1 MARSR
6 NIKPGFFANDLL
18 AEVPPLGRLL
28 FAGLWTLADREGR
41 LEDRPK
47 KIRAQI
53 FPYDECDVDALL
65 GELARRQFI
74 QRYEVGGL
82 RLIQVTTWQK
92 HQNPHIKEPAST
104 LPAPGQHQAVLVLHP
119 DGHEAGIA
127 TPPVE
132 DGAVQSRH
140 RVAPALAQDQNPDSL
155 VPASG
160 ETKAEPIEPPAPT
173 GKTAGSG
180 RADSEPMIPDSTR
193 PNPDFPREPKPD
205 QGAAIPPAEQVNP
218 GGDSETLK
226 TSLSEDSA
234 IPSLGAIAKKI
245 GLQLSPPEV
254 AGFIMAHFPMQQV
267 DRNQRALPGDSG
279 LTLDQVNCIARHGC
293 TLQNARKAFEHFQQ
307 EPHPK
312 NPGAWAFHCLREELS
327 QDARIELREETRS
340 SQRAFKERA
349 GRSLDEDPPPIPTGE
364 KQPVSAALP

>member
-53 FPYDECDVDALL
+53 FPYDECDVDTLL
-65 GELARRQFI
+65 DELDRRHFI
-74 QRYEVGGL
+74 QRYEVDDL
-82 RLIQVTTWQK
+82 RLIQVTTWHK

-104 LPAPGQHQAVLVLHP
+104 LPAPDQHQTVLVLNP
-119 DGHEAGIA
+119 DGHGAGISESS
-127 TPPVE
+127 VQ
-132 DGAVQSRH
+132 DGAVQSPH
-140 RVAPALAQDQNPDSL
+140 QEAAVSAQDQNPSSL
-155 VPASG
+155 VAVSG
-160 ETKAEPIEPPAPT
+160 EPQAGPIGPPAPVGRT
-173 GKTAGSG
+173 VGSD
-180 RADSEPMIPDSTR
+180 RADSELMIPDCTR
-193 PNPDFPREPKPD
+193 PNPDSSREPKPD
-205 QGAAIPPAEQVNP
+205 QTVAVIQAEQGIP
-218 GGDSETLK
+218 KSDSETEK
-226 TSLSEDSA
+226 TSQGQDSA
-234 IPSLGAIAKKI
+234 IPSLGAIARTI
-245 GLQLSPPEV
+245 SLQLSQPEV
-254 AGFIMAHFPMQQV
+254 AGYIMAHFPMQQV
-267 DRNQRALPGDSG
+267 GRNQRALPGDSG

-312 NPGAWAFHCLREELS
+312 SPGAWAFHCLREELS

-349 GRSLDEDPPPIPTGE
+349 AGSPDDELAPIPTGE
-364 KQPVSAALP
+364 NQPVRAALP